1 MLSSCPSLF
10 GVATTATT
18 TARPDRETV
27 LDDAGTTLT
36 AAATLLT
43 ALTGLVSAA
52 VAAVVTLRRRNQIDT
67 GAGTTKHKPP
77 KKIVDT
83 DQVMALA
90 IEAEVRRR
98 QAEEELAE
106 LRAKQA
112 EQRRWGSG

>member
-1 MLSSCPSLF
+1 MLWACHPPPGAGATAPATAPSDSE
-10 GVATTATT
+10 A
-18 TARPDRETV
+18 V
-27 LDDAGTTLT
+27 LEDAGTTLS

-52 VAAVVTLRRRNQIDT
+52 VAAIITLRRRNQVDH
-67 GAGTTKHKPP
+67 GNGTPKHKPP
-77 KKIVDT
+77 KKIIDP

-112 EQRRWGSG
+112 EQRRWGAQ